1 MDQTTTTPR
10 HEGVAIQ
17 LAGQEW
23 IVPPLSFGQL
33 KRLLPRFQTMQTG
46 VLTPEWIET
55 SVEIVLAALS
65 RNYPDLQA
73 EAVEEMIDMNN
84 YAAILNTI
92 LQASGL
98 SQKGEPAGQTS

>member
-46 VLTPEWIET
+46 VLTPE
-55 SVEIVLAALS
+55 
-65 RNYPDLQA
+65 
-73 EAVEEMIDMNN
+73 
-84 YAAILNTI
+84 
-92 LQASGL
+92 
-98 SQKGEPAGQTS
+98 